1 MDNVYDLK
9 NTVTANEKRLTT
21 QKLQNC
27 FTTPHECTSSSR
39 DRNTSMSLCH

>member
-1 MDNVYDLK
+1 MGNVYYLK

-21 QKLQNC
+21 QKLC
-27 FTTPHECTSSSR
+27 FTTPHEDTSSSR